1 MEVLG
6 YGLPQWAPATP
17 LVSATIEADSSPHPA
32 EVIPGSVIYPKGYG
46 RFSILLNT
54 MKPGDDKAWQ
64 PKGVPDDFQTLQE
77 FAGTTLRGLTYCN
90 IAGKPKTRAEGEV
103 IVSASRLID
112 PVRTYDLHVWGGSGA
127 FLATV
132 DTPISVSIQP
142 HLPVESYMLEN
153 HAHWMRM
160 GDLIP
165 LEEEDLYFV
174 LGTITTTRWLVGSH
188 LGAFEGMGH
197 ICCTIPDVF
206 SDLYRGLIRADE
218 DCRMP
223 TINHGHSP
231 STPMSNN
238 QCLFVHY
245 AKLKRRPARTGVQ
258 WLWYKL
264 RSCFRGHLHTSKASG
279 DHQSWEVLP
288 PSQPPPQ
295 DPVDV
300 LLNYI
305 LKKQP
310 DADTATASSLDIV
323 DLFKACVLS
332 T

>member
-1 MEVLG
+1 M
-6 YGLPQWAPATP
+6 
-17 LVSATIEADSSPHPA
+17 
-32 EVIPGSVIYPKGYG
+32 
-46 RFSILLNT
+46 RRRR
-54 MKPGDDKAWQ
+54 GD
-64 PKGVPDDFQTLQE
+64 
-77 FAGTTLRGLTYCN
+77 
-90 IAGKPKTRAEGEV
+90 
-103 IVSASRLID
+103 
-112 PVRTYDLHVWGGSGA
+112 H
-127 FLATV
+127 
-132 DTPISVSIQP
+132 TPISICIQP
-142 HLPVESYMLEN
+142 HLPVETYMLES

-165 LEEEDLYFV
+165 LVDEDLYFV

-197 ICCTIPDVF
+197 ICCSIPDVF
-206 SDLYRGLIRADE
+206 SDLYRGIIRADD

-231 STPMSNN
+231 LTPMSNN

-264 RSCFRGHLHTSKASG
+264 RSCFRGHLHTSQASG

-310 DADTATASSLDIV
+310 DADTAIASSLDIV
-323 DLFKACVLS
+323 DMFKGSQIPHTKDLKTELAALKPRVDIDYNTHVGRLHVSSQRQDVAVSDKVERAEDSEDKCLTASSS
-332 T
+332 TERPVPSMCM